1 MSIKTMKRNSP
12 TGHEKP
18 GSRPLSPYDQ
28 AFLGFQQ
35 GAPDIALDKGTLL
48 FVDGRP
54 PSDQEWRAHVAGRMN
69 RQAALRERLATN
81 RRGEPEWS
89 TVPMNDIDIDY
100 HAAVWP
106 EPEPTGTDLRR
117 SGPQVID
124 RISASTRLDLNRPPW
139 RVFLVRRDDENA
151 DGFMIHYRC
160 SHIQQDGAA
169 MHSALWMLFGED
181 PEPVSTGRLRT
192 RPQVRPRDLLAEANR
207 ARHNPL
213 GRNDLTIWG
222 GLPTGPSRHYLAE
235 TTLPTLRRASRR
247 HDVTIND
254 IFLAA
259 LAGAV
264 RAWAPRDWDLA
275 AHPLLH
281 TAMPLSVRP
290 PEQARTLSNY
300 SSVVWVP
307 LPVGEPDR
315 HLRLQRVSNHTR
327 VIRDTEPA
335 LFERTVVT
343 RLPASLVRQIAT
355 TSTRLSDPKKAKYP
369 ISVSNPR
376 SMSGPLAAC
385 GRRITG
391 LAHFPLR
398 GQGPLSVVLGGLDD
412 QVSVAFTFAAS
423 VSNADLLPGLFLH
436 ELHHLA

>member
-12 TGHEKP
+12 TSHEEP
-18 GSRPLSPYDQ
+18 ESRRLSPYDQ

-35 GAPDIALDKGTLL
+35 GAPSVALDKGTLL

-54 PSDQEWRAHVAGRMN
+54 PSDQEWRAHVAGQMA
-69 RQAALRERLATN
+69 RQPALRERLATN
-81 RRGEPEWS
+81 RRGEPVWS
-89 TVPMNDIDIDY
+89 TIPMNDADIDY

-106 EPEPTGTDLRR
+106 EPTGSDPRR

-124 RISASTRLDLNRPPW
+124 EIAASTRLDLSRPPW
-139 RVFLVRRDDENA
+139 RVFLVRRGGGNA

-181 PEPVSTGRLRT
+181 SEPVSIGRLRA

-222 GLPTGPSRHYLAE
+222 GRPTGPNRHHLAG
-235 TTLPTLRRASRR
+235 TTLTTLRRAGRR
-247 HDVTIND
+247 HGVTIND
-254 IFLAA
+254 IFLTA

-290 PEQARTLSNY
+290 PDQARTLSNY

-315 HLRLQRVSNHTR
+315 HLRLQHVSNHTR
-327 VIRDTEPA
+327 VLRDTEPA
-335 LFERTVVT
+335 LLERTVVA

-355 TSTRLSDPKKAKYP
+355 TSTRLGDPKKAKYP

-376 SMSGPLAAC
+376 GMSGPLAVC

-398 GQGPLSVVLGGLDD
+398 GQGPLSVVLGGLDE
-412 QVSVAFTFAAS
+412 QVSVAFTVAES

-436 ELHHLA
+436 ELHHLT